1 MCVVFVHLGTV
12 MCDYALPHGIYVWL
26 VLLGIVTTSPP
37 NNEVALSAQ
46 LLEGSCWFANRPTIY
61 SISIGHIH
69 IIIIDGY
76 KD

>member
-46 LLEGSCWFANRPTIY
+46 LLEGSC
-61 SISIGHIH
+61 
-69 IIIIDGY
+69 
-76 KD
+76 